1 MEPDRSTID
10 RAWIRRHGGRY
21 LTVPLSNF
29 LGCFVAAWRSFRFSR
44 STLRGIRRLDIL
56 NDQNYGDVL
65 SRSTV
70 CAGISFRSM
79 ARPVVL
85 DAPEQAW
92 HTQTILLAESAAS
105 VFIMGG
111 FATSAWRRS
120 ARKNMR
126 AELTHNPE
134 GSTNRLVLGNA
145 VGTRNSVAPGCL
157 LGNYTAGN
165 SDLVNNSSVISGLAV
180 TRPELREQHP
190 LGLNFVHALTD
201 SSSRYGI
208 SSVFAACS
216 TPAI

>member
-1 MEPDRSTID
+1 MLAYLGIALLLLGAGSTPVGSCWEAIAYARSRLITLAREQHGSGVGFAMEPDRSTID

-145 VGTRNSVAPGCL
+145 HGAWNVSQFSQSPFFHFR
-157 LGNYTAGN
+157 Y
-165 SDLVNNSSVISGLAV
+165 AV
-180 TRPELREQHP
+180 
-190 LGLNFVHALTD
+190 D
-201 SSSRYGI
+201 
-208 SSVFAACS
+208 
-216 TPAI
+216 